1 MNILANLALQNL
13 GVDIEDE
20 ERREVWKIEN
30 DSTADWALDKIREA
44 QAEYNRFKWVVGDKV
59 AQLQKALEEEKE
71 RMDSEVNFFQGK
83 LCQYFE
89 TVPRKASKT
98 QEVYK
103 LPSGRLVKKYKQP
116 KIERDEEKLVAWL
129 EKNQMPELIKI
140 KKSADW
146 ATLKKETEVV
156 GERIISKNTGEVIE
170 GVTAIPQNP
179 EFIAEV

>member
-1 MNILANLALQNL
+1 
-13 GVDIEDE
+13 
-20 ERREVWKIEN
+20 
-30 DSTADWALDKIREA
+30 
-44 QAEYNRFKWVVGDKV
+44 
-59 AQLQKALEEEKE
+59 
-71 RMDSEVNFFQGK
+71 
-83 LCQYFE
+83 
-89 TVPRKASKT
+89 
-98 QEVYK
+98 
-103 LPSGRLVKKYKQP
+103 LVKKYKQP